1 MEIEKRSSDSPLI
14 KSIYTDVMKS
24 SINKDIKDLSKALGK
39 KRADDVKKLR
49 CEDELSWRSL
59 AELFVKNHPDFSN
72 EHNIISGNQVS
83 GIILSEAAMLK
94 LKETWV

>member
-24 SINKDIKDLSKALGK
+24 TINKDIKDLAKALGK
-39 KRADDVKKLR
+39 KRADDIKKWR
-49 CEDELSWRSL
+49 CTEELSWRTL
-59 AELFVKNHPDFSN
+59 ADVFVKNHHEFAN
-72 EHNIISGNQVS
+72 MHNILSGNQVS

-94 LKETWV
+94 LKETWE